1 MDGWR
6 EREARRRTGIRERN
20 EWIQVAN
27 EQLGSH
33 AEVDGYVCEC
43 GAPGCLARV
52 ALTVPEYEA
61 VRVGGAQF
69 LVATDHQDPEIE
81 AVVMEDDRFVVV
93 RVLVPSLARIVRESD
108 PRS

>member
-1 MDGWR
+1 MLRWTSTRANAAPPAAWR
-6 EREARRRTGIRERN
+6 G
-20 EWIQVAN
+20 
-27 EQLGSH
+27 L
-33 AEVDGYVCEC
+33 
-43 GAPGCLARV
+43 P
-52 ALTVPEYEA
+52 LTVPEYEA
-61 VRVGGAQF
+61 VRVAGAQF

>member
-1 MDGWR
+1 MNPDAGVVDHLGLTGGN
-6 EREARRRTGIRERN
+6 EATSSRSRPRSSR
-20 EWIQVAN
+20 Q
-27 EQLGSH
+27 
-33 AEVDGYVCEC
+33 Y
-43 GAPGCLARV
+43 
-52 ALTVPEYEA
+52 EYEA